1 MEINVKVKESVRIRA
16 FYLFFIIT
24 SIQVGVG
31 IMGAPMFIFK
41 EAEQDSWLSIIIA
54 FGYVLLVLFVMFRIL
69 GQYEN
74 ADIFGIQ
81 VDIFGRWLG
90 KLLGIIYIIYFTAAL
105 LSVILTYIDVVRVF
119 IFPEISSLI
128 LGVLLV
134 SLIIYC
140 LYGGFRVIVG
150 VVFIFFF
157 SAHWLLVL
165 LYEPLMRM
173 DLTHFQPFFQ
183 ASFTELLK
191 GARATAFTFAG
202 FEILFLV
209 YPFIQNKESAKFPAY
224 FGAFW
229 SFGLLLIATVISVG
243 YFSAAQLR
251 ELEWSLLSLFKIVS
265 LPFVARFDYIV
276 VAEWMMV
283 ALPNM
288 ILLMWAITYGMKRMY
303 NVQQKR
309 TLIITSFILLI
320 LIFFM
325 SNHSIVI
332 KLTDL
337 VAKIGFWL
345 VYVYPFLLLPIVLFK
360 KKRDKDKNKGSESG

>member
-1 MEINVKVKESVRIRA
+1 MEINVKIKENVRIRA

-24 SIQVGVG
+24 SIQIGVG
-31 IMGAPMFIFK
+31 IMGAPMYIFK
-41 EAEQDSWLSIIIA
+41 ESEQDSWLSIIIA
-54 FGYVLLVLFVMFRIL
+54 FVYLLLVLFVMFRIL
-69 GQYEN
+69 EQYKS

-81 VDIFGRWLG
+81 VDIFGKWLG
-90 KLLGIIYIIYFTAAL
+90 KLLGTIYIIYFTAAL

-128 LGVLLV
+128 LAVLLV

-140 LYGGFRVIVG
+140 IYGGIRVIIG

-157 SAHWLLVL
+157 SAHWLLFL
-165 LYEPLMRM
+165 LYEPLIRM
-173 DLTHFQPFFQ
+173 DMTHFQPFFQ

-191 GARATAFTFAG
+191 GARATAFSFAG
-202 FEILFLV
+202 FEILFLI
-209 YPFIQNKESAKFPAY
+209 YPFIQNKERAKFPAY

-229 SFGLLLIATVISVG
+229 SFGLLFIATTISIG
-243 YFSAAQLR
+243 YFSAIQLK
-251 ELEWSLLSLFKIVS
+251 ELEWSVLSLFKIVS
-265 LPFVARFDYIV
+265 LPFVERFDYIV

-303 NVQQKR
+303 KVQQKK
-309 TLIITSFILLI
+309 TLFITSFILLI
-320 LIFFM
+320 LIVFM
-325 SNHSIVI
+325 SNHSVII

-337 VAKIGFWL
+337 VAKIGFWI
-345 VYVYPFLLLPIVLFK
+345 VYVYPFLLLPVVLFK
-360 KKRDKDKNKGSESG
+360 KRQDRKKGSEFG